1 MLKLIALI
9 SRKSGLSDE
18 EFYKYWK
25 EKHGPLAAKTIPG
38 LRKYIQNHLVRL
50 PGIKYDG
57 DGFVELWFDNLE
69 AYEKF
74 LTWRQSDGAKVLQDD
89 EDKFMDRSKLV
100 RYVVE
105 EHIIIK

>member
-1 MLKLIALI
+1 MLV
-9 SRKSGLSDE
+9 
-18 EFYKYWK
+18 
-25 EKHGPLAAKTIPG
+25 

-74 LTWRQSDGAKVLQDD
+74 LTWRQSDGAKVLLDD
-89 EDKFMDRSKLV
+89 EDKFMDRSKIV